1 MNATKIRVSREFD
14 KEDGFA
20 WITAGREIENYIT
33 PEQTLDVLKTL
44 DPHADRLVSRDQYE
58 HRSHYQRHSSNE
70 RRTADKIKL
79 ARGITATPANLDVL
93 DLREQVERA
102 AEFIRAC
109 NSLPT

>member
-1 MNATKIRVSREFD
+1 MAAADPELSN
-14 KEDGFA
+14 
-20 WITAGREIENYIT
+20 IT

-70 RRTADKIKL
+70 RRTADKLTL
-79 ARGITATPANLDVL
+79 APGITATPANLDVL